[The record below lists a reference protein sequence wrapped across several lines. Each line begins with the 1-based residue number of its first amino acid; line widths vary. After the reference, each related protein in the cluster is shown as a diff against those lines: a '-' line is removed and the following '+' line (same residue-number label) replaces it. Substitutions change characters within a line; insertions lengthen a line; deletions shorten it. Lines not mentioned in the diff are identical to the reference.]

1 MSLFSNSLAPWRA
14 AVPLLFLCVS
24 IPVLAQH
31 RAAQRESD
39 PVKTYGSKSAP
50 ITMEVYSDFQCPSCR
65 SLYEQTLRP
74 LINDYVASGKV
85 YLIHRDFPLQA
96 HQYGLEA
103 ARWADAAARVGK
115 YPEVEAALYDNQA
128 SWSVDGNI
136 QKYVTTVLSAEEMK
150 RVDRMVETCHASPG
164 VKPTQMTAR
173 TARNLESNRGC
184 VLDSDIEKDTAL
196 GHQIPVQQT
205 PTSIVT
211 YKGQH
216 YPVIGVVSYPILKQF
231 FDQLL
236 RQ

>member
-1 MSLFSNSLAPWRA
+1 MSQFPSNSFVRWKA
-14 AVPLLFLCVS
+14 AVAALLFLCVS

-31 RAAQRESD
+31 RTAQREPD

-50 ITMEVYSDFQCPSCR
+50 ITMEVFSDFQCPSCR
-65 SLYEQTLRP
+65 TLYEQTLRP

-85 YLIHRDFPLQA
+85 YLVHRDFPLQA

-103 ARWADAAARVGK
+103 ARWGDAAARIGK
-115 YPEVEAALYDNQA
+115 FPDVEAALYDNQT
-128 SWSVDGNI
+128 SWSTDGNI
-136 QKYVTTVLSAEEMK
+136 QKYVATILSAAEMK
-150 RVDRMVETCHASPG
+150 RVERMVEACHASAG
-164 VKPTQMTAR
+164 VKPAKMTRAQ
-173 TARNLESNRGC
+173 ESNHAC

>member
-1 MSLFSNSLAPWRA
+1 MSFKSLTSRKA
-14 AVPLLFLCVS
+14 AAAFVLLCIS

-31 RAAQRESD
+31 RTAQRESE

-50 ITMEVYSDFQCPSCR
+50 IIMEVYSDFQCPSCR
-65 SLYEQTLRP
+65 ALYEQTLRP

-85 YLIHRDFPLQA
+85 YLIHRDFPLQS
-96 HQYGLEA
+96 HQYGMEA
-103 ARWADAAARVGK
+103 ARWGDAAARIGK
-115 YPEVEAALYDNQA
+115 FQDVESALYDNQN
-128 SWSVDGNI
+128 SWAADGNI
-136 QKYVTTVLSAEEMK
+136 QKYVATVLSAEEMK
-150 RVDRMVETCHASPG
+150 RVERMVDACHVSST
-164 VKPTQMTAR
+164 VKPAKMTSK
-173 TARNLESNRGC
+173 TTHSQESNRGC
-184 VLDSDIEKDTAL
+184 VLDSDIEKDAAL

-216 YPVIGVVSYPILKQF
+216 YPVIGLVSYPILKQF

>member
-1 MSLFSNSLAPWRA
+1 LSPFYRNPFVPRKAALALLLFSL
-14 AVPLLFLCVS
+14 S
-24 IPVLAQH
+24 IPILAQH
-31 RAAQRESD
+31 RPAQREPD

-50 ITMEVYSDFQCPSCR
+50 ITMEVFSDFQCPSCR
-65 SLYEQTLRP
+65 TLYEQTLRP

-85 YLIHRDFPLQA
+85 YLVHRDFPLQG
-96 HQYGLEA
+96 HQYGMEA

-115 YPEVEAALYDNQA
+115 YPEIEAALYDNQS
-128 SWSVDGNI
+128 SWSTDGNI
-136 QKYVTTVLSAEEMK
+136 QKYVATVLSTAEMK
-150 RVDRMVETCHASPG
+150 RVERMMEACHASAS
-164 VKPTQMTAR
+164 VKPAKMTGPRAQ
-173 TARNLESNRGC
+173 ESNHGC